1 MKTSSN
7 FLIALG
13 LAIMAT
19 TATAFLLPVGPK
31 ASCSTS
37 STLIKNVSSFMRS
50 PMKLQAT
57 AKVGSEVPSG
67 VMVDVITKEE
77 SNEMDFGEILKSHK
91 KCVLFAVPGAF
102 TPTCSLKH
110 LPGFIAKMDEFKR
123 AGVDEV
129 YCMSVNDRFV
139 MKAWGESTE
148 NCLDSG
154 IKLVADGNCEYT
166 KALDLVKDASGGR
179 MQLRTQR
186 FAAVIENG
194 KFTTLNVDEAG
205 LDSSA
210 AEVILDALKVS
221 A

>member
-1 MKTSSN
+1 
-7 FLIALG
+7 
-13 LAIMAT
+13 
-19 TATAFLLPVGPK
+19 
-31 ASCSTS
+31 
-37 STLIKNVSSFMRS
+37 
-50 PMKLQAT
+50 
-57 AKVGSEVPSG
+57 
-67 VMVDVITKEE
+67 
-77 SNEMDFGEILKSHK
+77 
-91 KCVLFAVPGAF
+91 
-102 TPTCSLKH
+102 
-110 LPGFIAKMDEFKR
+110 MDEFKR